1 MRNALALLA
10 VILLAATVPAPASS
24 ATKYKPCTLLTT
36 ADLEGALKAKVTRA
50 QQEGGDVDN
59 DPGPLQGETID
70 WCSWILGSGAIGVVL
85 RVTRA
90 VASVPQ
96 MAEAWYGPLVETAK
110 QGGGTVESVK
120 LAGAECRIF
129 GNTSKKVGP
138 VGNSTNCLTAGKG
151 RALTIEIN
159 TAASTPVPAGVA
171 QGLLGKA
178 IARLP

>member
-1 MRNALALLA
+1 MRKALVLLTA
-10 VILLAATVPAPASS
+10 VLLAAVVPAPASS

-36 ADLEGALKAKVTRA
+36 ADLEGVLKAKVTRG

-70 WCSWILGSGAIGVVL
+70 WCSWILGSGSIGVVL

-90 VASVPQ
+90 IGSVPQ
-96 MAEAWYGPLVETAK
+96 MAEAWYGPLVQTAK
-110 QGGGTVESVK
+110 QGGATVESVK

-129 GNTSKKVGP
+129 GNANKMGGP

-151 RALTIEIN
+151 RALSIEIN
-159 TAASTPVPAGVA
+159 TPGAAVPAAVA
-171 QGLLGKA
+171 QGLLAKA
-178 IARLP
+178 VARLP

>member
-1 MRNALALLA
+1 MRRALVLLTA
-10 VILLAATVPAPASS
+10 VLLAATVPAPASS

-50 QQEGGDVDN
+50 QQEGGDVDT

-120 LAGAECRIF
+120 LAGTECHIF
-129 GNTSKKVGP
+129 RNMNKSGGP

-159 TAASTPVPAGVA
+159 TPASTPVPPAVA
-171 QGLLGKA
+171 QSLLAKA
-178 IARLP
+178 VARIR